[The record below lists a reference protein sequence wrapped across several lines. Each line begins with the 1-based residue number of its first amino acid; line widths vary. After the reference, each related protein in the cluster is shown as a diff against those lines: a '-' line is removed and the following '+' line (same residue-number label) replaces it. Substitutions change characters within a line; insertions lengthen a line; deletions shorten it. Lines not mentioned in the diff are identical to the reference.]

1 MPLQTFSL
9 IKLLKVWWPK
19 ILEHVQTKHTL
30 QYTSKQ
36 NETNCRIETKWTIE
50 AVVKTK
56 LQIVNYYNY
65 M

>member
-1 MPLQTFSL
+1 MAKNIWTCPNKTHSSVY
-9 IKLLKVWWPK
+9 LKK
-19 ILEHVQTKHTL
+19 
-30 QYTSKQ
+30 